1 MTKEKLIE
9 NLRDEASQKVRL
21 HRKTKQL
28 MVTLKSLL
36 ILYTTFCIVAW
47 FFLPQSSELL
57 SMLFKVSVFTV
68 CLAIVIILIGAII
81 LPFGKSTKEKIDEAF
96 KELVST
102 RIKSKK
108 DYISKIQSGLIEL
121 EQEIEILEEL

>member
-1 MTKEKLIE
+1 MKEKLIE
-9 NLRDEASQKVRL
+9 NLRNEASHKVRL

-28 MVTLKSLL
+28 MVALKSLL
-36 ILYTTFCIVAW
+36 ILYTAFCIVAW

-68 CLAIVIILIGAII
+68 CFAIVIILVGAII

-96 KELVST
+96 KELVNT
-102 RIKSKK
+102 RIKSKTE
-108 DYISKIQSGLIEL
+108 YLSKIKDSLTEL
-121 EQEIEILEEL
+121 EQELEVLKTI